1 MKYLVVRA
9 PGGESPILFPRA
21 FLHRWVAGLLAPMD
35 VVSAGFVRAGQD
47 GPECHGASAG
57 LGIASRPEAD
67 TALVRRAL
75 AEGGAQLPMEG
86 GEAAGPTAS

>member
-21 FLHRWVAGLLAPMD
+21 FMHRWVAGLLDPMD
-35 VVSAGFVRAGQD
+35 VVSAGFVRSGQD
-47 GPECHGASAG
+47 GPECYGSSSG

-67 TALVRRAL
+67 TELVRRSL
-75 AEGGAQLPMEG
+75 AEGGAQPL
-86 GEAAGPTAS
+86 T